1 MENSNSTPQ
10 DEFLYYIDQAIE
22 TGDTKFIDFAIK
34 NFGYIGNQ
42 YIIWANQ
49 IKETLLVET
58 FEEITL

>member
-34 NFGYIGNQ
+34 NFGYIGNS
-42 YIIWANQ
+42 YITWANQ
-49 IKETLLVET
+49 IKETLLIES